1 MCSRQPIYIQDI
13 KIGFQ
18 MMRSYLINYIT
29 YSQINLPKF
38 MFQNYRPNFI
48 NTQITRLIL
57 QFAVN
62 KKILSLNLTYIQPR
76 ITQIQHWKEN
86 LNYMYIV
93 LSNLKRQ

>member
-1 MCSRQPIYIQDI
+1 
-13 KIGFQ
+13 

-62 KKILSLNLTYIQPR
+62 KKILSLNLAYIQPQ

>member
-1 MCSRQPIYIQDI
+1 
-13 KIGFQ
+13 
-18 MMRSYLINYIT
+18 
-29 YSQINLPKF
+29 

-62 KKILSLNLTYIQPR
+62 KKILSLNLAYIQPR